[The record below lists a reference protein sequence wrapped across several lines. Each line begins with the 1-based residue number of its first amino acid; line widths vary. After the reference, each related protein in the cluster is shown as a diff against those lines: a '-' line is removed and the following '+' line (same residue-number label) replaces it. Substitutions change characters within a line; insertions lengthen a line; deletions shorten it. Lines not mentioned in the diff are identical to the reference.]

1 MKANGVPAVNVAC
14 SFWLAVFSLSLGT
27 NAAETPLIGS
37 LAAHE
42 QLWSQFE
49 RAQSE
54 RYSRTRPLNTKLD
67 QAEAGERE
75 LVRQIKDLSA
85 RMDELKRERER
96 TPSLSKDEF
105 ETTQAFEARRRT
117 ATAAYRESAELKI
130 RNQESALETARLGLA
145 AERRAIAE
153 HREGLRVLNEQQVT
167 SQPGVQATSDRLFG
181 VRVRMP
187 SYDADRKCIPNFQLP
202 GRFNAG
208 SRGADDRFAEQYLG
222 PRLFEL
228 HGKLSGI
235 SVEVEKAKEIRGLS
249 DSGRLLAIFRA
260 KPADVNFDFVSSTT
274 EIIPGKRREEAGETE
289 KMLWAGA
296 AGLLA
301 AAFGGDAAQAAG
313 NARQSMGATDSIFSS
328 PTPDKKKITP
338 IRLIH
343 CRLESATI
351 EALYGW
357 DEPGKEWKLVLKN
370 PTPLPSPLGTSEPAQ
385 SGNTTALGRSG
396 KAPSA
401 QNLSLPPSTTAM
413 DSTQNSKGR
422 TACII
427 DSRPITG
434 IQGVRLDPRTDRV
447 IITWPAGGG
456 SYPRE
461 KLSEEFLSSWGVTA
475 PAAKSSKER

>member
-1 MKANGVPAVNVAC
+1 MKANGASAVIRLC
-14 SFWLAVFSLSLGT
+14 GLWLVGFSVSLVT

-49 RAQSE
+49 RALSE
-54 RYSRTRPLNTKLD
+54 RDSRSSQLNAKLD
-67 QAEAGERE
+67 RAQARE
-75 LVRQIKDLSA
+75 QDISTQIKALSA
-85 RMDELKRERER
+85 RMDDLKREKER

-105 ETTQAFEARRRT
+105 ETTQAFETRRRT
-117 ATAAYRESAELKI
+117 ATAAYRESVELKI
-130 RNQESALETARLGLA
+130 RSQESALETAKLGLA
-145 AERRAIAE
+145 AERRTIAE
-153 HREGLRVLNEQQVT
+153 LKEGFRVLNEKQVP

-181 VRVRMP
+181 VRVRMA
-187 SYDADRKCIPNFQLP
+187 SYDADRECIPSFQLP
-202 GRFNAG
+202 GRFNVG

-228 HGKLSGI
+228 QGKLSGI
-235 SVEVEKAKEIRGLS
+235 SVGVEKAKEIRGLS
-249 DSGRLLAIFRA
+249 DSGRLFAVLRA
-260 KPADVNFDFVSSTT
+260 KPADVSFGFESSITQT
-274 EIIPGKRREEAGETE
+274 IARKPAEQAGETE

-313 NARQSMGATDSIFSS
+313 NARQSMGNTDSIFSS
-328 PTPDKKKITP
+328 ATPEKKQVTP

-343 CRLESATI
+343 CRLENATI

-357 DEPGKEWKLVLKN
+357 DESGKEWKVVLKN
-370 PTPLPSPLGTSEPAQ
+370 PTPLPSPLGTSDPAK
-385 SGNTTALGRSG
+385 STSTTPLGRSG

-401 QNLSLPPSTTAM
+401 QNLSLPSAITA
-413 DSTQNSKGR
+413 TEPTRNSKGR

-434 IQGVRLDPRTDRV
+434 IQGVRLDPRTDQV
-447 IITWPAGGG
+447 IITWTGGG
-456 SYPRE
+456 GAYPRE
-461 KLSEEFLSSWGVTA
+461 KLSEGFLSSWGLDSTA
-475 PAAKSSKER
+475 VRSSKER